1 MLVSAAVPV
10 PAGEI
15 NWNPGS
21 GEAVLEGDTYP
32 SGTLIDAAIDCEG
45 RPSRPGR
52 RWRIGHC
59 SGCRNAPPRL
69 IITSSI
75 LLDKELI
82 CELMIPSCE
91 LMIPSCE
98 LMIPS
103 CELIAPICE
112 LIPPIC
118 ELIPPICE
126 LSVLIWDVVARP
138 SPAAVLVA
146 RLPEASEVT
155 ICVGPVCAAR
165 LAAEMIPGIV

>member
-10 PAGEI
+10 PTGEI

-69 IITSSI
+69 IIHI
-75 LLDKELI
+75 VN
-82 CELMIPSCE
+82 P
-91 LMIPSCE
+91 
-98 LMIPS
+98 
-103 CELIAPICE
+103 A
-112 LIPPIC
+112 
-118 ELIPPICE
+118 ICE

-155 ICVGPVCAAR
+155 ICVGPVC
-165 LAAEMIPGIV
+165 

>member
-1 MLVSAAVPV
+1 M
-10 PAGEI
+10 
-15 NWNPGS
+15 
-21 GEAVLEGDTYP
+21 
-32 SGTLIDAAIDCEG
+32 
-45 RPSRPGR
+45 
-52 RWRIGHC
+52 
-59 SGCRNAPPRL
+59 PRL
-69 IITSSI
+69 ASLFTSSI

-98 LMIPS
+98 L
-103 CELIAPICE
+103 IA
-112 LIPPIC
+112 PIC

-155 ICVGPVCAAR
+155 ICRAGLR
-165 LAAEMIPGIV
+165 G